1 MNDDRFIELLLKDLA
16 GEMLRE
22 EREELRHFL
31 KDEECLK
38 RYKLYRMYWSE
49 YDPAYTDNETLFHN
63 VQMRIGEQEN
73 SLPDV
78 KADQPGRSSFIYMW
92 KYAAAIILIGVCSFL
107 LYRTIGSDNLTSAGA
122 WKEKTTARGRK
133 VSFVLPDG
141 THVSLN
147 SDSKIRFPESFS
159 GKSREVYLSGEA
171 FFDVKK
177 DASHPFIIHA
187 GKMNVR
193 VLGTAF
199 NVKAYPNESSSE
211 TTLIRGAVEVTLK
224 DRPEDKII
232 LKPTEKLIVDYST
245 SKAPIEKIEEE
256 EPQRRTAPSN
266 ALTQITYMQKQDTTI
281 VETSWVQNKLIF
293 KNEDFAEVGRSME
306 RWYNIDIHFRNEGL
320 KELRFS
326 GNFQTETI
334 DEALMALQVTEPFRY
349 KIEGRSVYI
358 Y

>member
-1 MNDDRFIELLLKDLA
+1 MDDDRFIELLLKDLS
-16 GEMLRE
+16 GEILRE
-22 EREELRHFL
+22 EREELQHFL

-38 RYKLYRMYWSE
+38 RYKLYKMYWSE
-49 YDPAYTDNETLFHN
+49 HDTAHTDNEALFHN
-63 VQMRIGEQEN
+63 VQLRIGEQEN
-73 SLPDV
+73 AFSDD
-78 KADQPGRSSFIYMW
+78 KANRPGRSAFIYRW
-92 KYAAAIILIGVCSFL
+92 KYAAAIVLIGVCSFL
-107 LYRTIGSDNLTSAGA
+107 LYRTIGSDNLASAGS
-122 WKEKTTARGRK
+122 WGEKITARGRK
-133 VSFVLPDG
+133 VSFILPDG

-147 SDSKIRFPESFS
+147 SDSKIRFPKSFS
-159 GKSREVYLSGEA
+159 GKAREVYLSGEA

-232 LKPTEKLIVDYST
+232 LKPTEKLIVNYST
-245 SKAPIEKIEEE
+245 SKAPADKVEE
-256 EPQRRTAPSN
+256 EPQKRIAQSN

-306 RWYNIDIHFRNEGL
+306 RWYNMDIHFRNESL

-326 GNFQTETI
+326 GNFETETI
-334 DEALMALQVTEPFRY
+334 DQALMALQATEPFRY